1 MSEQKYDSVLVGW
14 ADEPKYNEQGELMS
28 WNLRLKD
35 HELKDM
41 LDQYVTSRNDQGQGG
56 NVYVTM
62 FMSKNGKACARV
74 FNPNSEAAKEKRQAK
89 AAQPSN
95 NGQSD
100 DSLPF

>member
-1 MSEQKYDSVLVGW
+1 MSEQKYDSVLIGW
-14 ADEPKYNEQGELMS
+14 ADEPKYNDNQELIS

-56 NVYVTM
+56 NVYITL

-74 FNPNSEAAKEKRQAK
+74 FNPNSEAAKEKRQQKQAVN
-89 AAQPSN
+89 AE
-95 NGQSD
+95 QSEAD
-100 DSLPF
+100 LPF